1 MINVGRTHLVSGF
14 GSLSTDDFGSL
25 KSCMLGTALWV
36 RMFREEFQAMGSQPL
51 AGLGVECGACFLY
64 LSWSP
69 TSCECFW
76 TLLEILSL
84 LGLSSLAQ
92 PGHHFFLWISL
103 ESPWQTFL
111 TCLLFSARKHK
122 RKRRNNFFLMAGDPS
137 QPGISAPWMD
147 FPLGLQRPWADG
159 TISMN
164 FGFDIVCQKFDVNN
178 RIVIFRLK
186 WLNQKEE
193 LFRYLPLD
201 SRLKCSLWS
210 SKFWISTTPGKG
222 ICRSLKQ
229 RWITSGERSHDERN
243 GLIDGVID
251 RPLKL
256 LQIFWSRCSSS
267 CFFNYP
273 FLMCEEWTY
282 LWSWAPKS

>member
-1 MINVGRTHLVSGF
+1 
-14 GSLSTDDFGSL
+14 
-25 KSCMLGTALWV
+25 
-36 RMFREEFQAMGSQPL
+36 MFS
-51 AGLGVECGACFLY
+51 Y
-64 LSWSP
+64 LSNSP
-69 TSCECFW
+69 TSCECVW
-76 TLLEILSL
+76 TLLEILSFL
-84 LGLSSLAQ
+84 LGLSSLSQ
-92 PGHHFFLWISL
+92 SGHHFCLWISL
-103 ESPWQTFL
+103 ESPWRTFFDL
-111 TCLLFSARKHK
+111 SPFLLLGNTSENVGTTSSWWLVIRVSLASQLLEWIFLWGCKVYGRW
-122 RKRRNNFFLMAGDPS
+122 NNL
-137 QPGISAPWMD
+137 
-147 FPLGLQRPWADG
+147 
-159 TISMN
+159 MN
-164 FGFDIVCQKFDVNN
+164 FGFDIVCQKLMSKTESWYSHC
-178 RIVIFRLK
+178 RGS
-186 WLNQKEE
+186 NQKEE

-201 SRLKCSLWS
+201 CRLKCSLWS

-267 CFFNYP
+267 CFFDYP